1 LREVI
6 MINFIN
12 INHQTYED
20 ILSLTIL
27 VLQRNLQAF
36 KCIYIYI
43 ILKYVSYKTCL
54 VGSQR
59 AFPVGT

>member
-43 ILKYVSYKTCL
+43 IL
-54 VGSQR
+54 
-59 AFPVGT
+59 